1 MKSKRIVVPVEES
14 HHAKILAH
22 VKEKGF
28 DSVAAYIRML
38 MRQDMDQKKGSREE
52 HF

>member
-1 MKSKRIVVPVEES
+1 MKSKMIAVPMTEDMHNKVV
-14 HHAKILAH
+14 AH

-28 DSVAAYIRML
+28 DSVAAYVRML
-38 MRQDMDQKKGSREE
+38 IRDDLNRPADREE